1 MEGAAAPG
9 HGQHLGVPGGKWG
22 QGPITSLWLL
32 KLQGSKDQL
41 PEPSAI
47 LFLLRKRVLPWACPS
62 VPKLS

>member
-1 MEGAAAPG
+1 MSVR
-9 HGQHLGVPGGKWG
+9 GQCSGVPGGKLG
-22 QGPITSLWLL
+22 LGPTRSLLLL

-47 LFLLRKRVLPWACPS
+47 LFLLGKQVLPWMRPS